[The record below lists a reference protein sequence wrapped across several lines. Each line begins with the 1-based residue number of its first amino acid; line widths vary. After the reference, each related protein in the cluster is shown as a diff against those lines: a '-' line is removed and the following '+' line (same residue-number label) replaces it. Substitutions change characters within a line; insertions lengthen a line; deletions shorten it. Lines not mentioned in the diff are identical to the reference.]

1 MRNIVL
7 SSSWVT
13 RNWRCRGLLLC
24 LQLLSKVEVWQRQ
37 WGQTGKVDE
46 RRNVPLKTVMNFKW
60 NPSNLLELNSSPV
73 RFDSKWLDMLQRCAT
88 SKSHCPCIWLRGPWI
103 ELRNPLF
110 LRLFRSKQKQM
121 KDATET
127 VKVRDTWDR
136 KSWGQWYLVT
146 AWNCRAG
153 ARSTLGP
160 CAPSSGVA
168 SGSSLTP
175 QEISR
180 KMKVKND

>member
-1 MRNIVL
+1 
-7 SSSWVT
+7 
-13 RNWRCRGLLLC
+13 
-24 LQLLSKVEVWQRQ
+24 
-37 WGQTGKVDE
+37 
-46 RRNVPLKTVMNFKW
+46 
-60 NPSNLLELNSSPV
+60 
-73 RFDSKWLDMLQRCAT
+73 MLQRCAT

-180 KMKVKND
+180 KMKVKNDEWSKQDIELLFQMLNVILSWIFCELILAISLIKSQNRWNPKINSRTKTL